1 VADSE
6 EPIEPRTPM
15 ERANYLPAPAYFKLD
30 HACQYINSALG
41 GFGSYLVGSST
52 RRKDWRDV
60 DVRYILDNDI
70 FDRLFPG
77 VGDANPSKCA
87 LWSLMCVTISDWLSN
102 QTGLPVDFQIQRQS
116 MANAKF
122 KSADGHRRSAL
133 GIFLAYP
140 GGG

>member
-1 VADSE
+1 MSDSE

-30 HACQYINSALG
+30 HACQFINSALG
-41 GFGSYLVGSST
+41 GFGCYLVGSSA

-60 DVRYILDNDI
+60 DVRYILDDDI

-77 VGDANPSKCA
+77 VGDTNPSKCA
-87 LWSLMCVTISDWLSN
+87 LWSLMCVTISDWLSR
-102 QTGLPVDFQIQRQS
+102 QTDLPIDFQIQRQS

-122 KSADGHRRSAL
+122 KSRDGHSRSAL